1 MSRKKFILS
10 VTAALILAVA
20 CEILFIAL
28 LSPGSAWRVDR
39 VIDDLIVVPLIVILL
54 YVHGRSSAARRSLQE
69 TLEEREVDYRYLFT
83 NNPLPMWIYDRAT
96 RAFLEV
102 NQAAERIYGYTREQF
117 LAMRIDDIR
126 PPEDIPRLKA
136 VVENRGSGYQN
147 SGEWRHRL
155 RDGSIREVE
164 VIGHALDYLGRAAAL
179 IVSFD
184 ITQRKQVER
193 SLRQSETRLQAV
205 FAASPMAITVVNP
218 AWEIEL
224 LNPAMV
230 SLYGWEAREL
240 LGDAF
245 PFIPPDRRGEIA
257 ELRRRLT
264 EGEIIRNLE
273 TVRQHRDGRLMH
285 VSISG
290 APLRDDEGQ
299 ISGYIVMTKDI
310 TARKQDELALKAAL
324 AEVRDLSDALDQA
337 AIVAKTDVKGR
348 IIYVNDKFCE
358 ISGYAREE
366 LLGQDHRMINSGYH
380 SSDFIRD
387 LWRTI
392 ANGQVWRGELR
403 NRTKDGSVYWVD
415 TTIVPMLD
423 ERGKPHQYIAIRYD
437 ITERKRLEAETLEQE
452 RLRVALDKEI
462 EQRKMR
468 DQVMRMLS
476 HDLRTPLTTIRSS
489 AELIQFYSD
498 RMDDDRRARHFEMI
512 QAQVSHMIRMM
523 DDLLTLQR
531 ADSGGLQFRPVAADL
546 VAFVRDLVEE
556 SQAGASIRHDL
567 KFEAQIEQQIL
578 PLDTG
583 LLRHAVGNLIA
594 NAIKYSP
601 EGGRVWVRIYA
612 ASAQWVSLSVRDE
625 GIGIPPEDRERL
637 FEAFHRGSNVG
648 RIHGTG
654 LGLAIAQQTALLHG
668 GTLDVESE
676 VGAGSTFTL
685 TLPVGRSS
693 QMGAAS

>member
-1 MSRKKFILS
+1 MSRHHFILYS
-10 VTAALILAVA
+10 AAAILLAVA
-20 CEILFIAL
+20 CEILFVVL
-28 LSPGSAWRVDR
+28 LSPGPGWGVDR
-39 VIDDLIVVPLIVILL
+39 VIDDLIVVPLIVFLL
-54 YVHGRSSAARRSLQE
+54 YIQGRSAAARRNLQV
-69 TLEEREVDYRYLFT
+69 TLHEREVDYRYLFM
-83 NNPLPMWIYDRAT
+83 NSPLPMWIYDRQT

-102 NQAAERIYGYTREQF
+102 NDAAERIYGYTRDQF
-117 LAMRIDDIR
+117 LTMRIDDIR
-126 PPEDIPRLKA
+126 PPEDIPRLKSI
-136 VVENRGSGYQN
+136 VENRASGYQN

-164 VIGHALDYLGRAAAL
+164 VIGHSLDYRGRAAVL
-179 IVSFD
+179 IVSYD
-184 ITQRKQVER
+184 ITQRKQSER

-218 AWEIEL
+218 AWEIEM

-230 SLYGWEAREL
+230 SLYGWEARDL
-240 LGDAF
+240 IGDAF

-264 EGEIIRNLE
+264 DGEIIRSME

-290 APLRDDEGQ
+290 APLRDDEDR

-348 IIYVNDKFCE
+348 ITYVNDKFCE

-380 SSDFIRD
+380 SSDFIRE

-392 ANGQVWRGELR
+392 AHGQVWRGELR
-403 NRTKDGSVYWVD
+403 NRAKDGSLYWVD

-437 ITERKRLEAETLEQE
+437 ITQRKRLEEETLEQE

-489 AELIQFYSD
+489 AELIQYYSD

-556 SQAGASIRHDL
+556 SQAGASVRHDL
-567 KFEAQIEQQIL
+567 SLDAEIDEQIL

-583 LLRHAVGNLIA
+583 LMRHAVGNLIT

-601 EGGRVWVRIYA
+601 EGGRVWVRIFA
-612 ASAQWVSLSVRDE
+612 ASAHWVSLSVRDE

-637 FEAFHRGSNVG
+637 FEAFQRGSNVG

-668 GTLDVESE
+668 GTIEVESE

-693 QMGAAS
+693 QIGAAS